1 MHLTSF
7 AVALGLFAASA
18 QAFAGDPST
27 AAKFGQSAVLHQETS
42 AAGETLDQFVLRIA
56 PRARAASISVRA
68 IVCGEIL
75 GNGPYSLTLK
85 TDGYTDDCTVPKTAA
100 PYVLVNG
107 IARDAREDHFTLT
120 LRFRPGYLITPWSI
134 KYQDRNGVRKVADIE
149 R

>member
-1 MHLTSF
+1 MHAPLL
-7 AVALGLFAASA
+7 AAALALVAISA
-18 QAFAGDPST
+18 PAFAGNPAT
-27 AAKFGQSAVLHQETS
+27 AAKLGQAAELHHETS

-56 PRARAASISVRA
+56 PRARAASISAHA
-68 IVCGEIL
+68 IVCGELL